1 VLNFN
6 EGLFNTEAWKR
17 QVEQLKSTLNGDES
31 TADSLRQELLDLQK
45 SLQVNI
51 ATLTSTRMQR
61 IQEET

>member
-6 EGLFNTEAWKR
+6 EALFNTEAWKR

-45 SLQVNI
+45 SLQVSI
-51 ATLTSTRMQR
+51 ATLTSAQMQR